1 MDREEFIQFLIEL
14 GFEKNVTVWELLCE
28 KKLKRKIVITED
40 DLFFK
45 VRFQEG
51 LISSEYRPIKQF
63 ITEKELIHIFSKVVG
78 IEFFNYYFREKKIR
92 EILN

>member
-1 MDREEFIQFLIEL
+1 MNREEFIQFLIEL
-14 GFEKNVTVWELLCE
+14 GFEKNVTVWELLCD

-51 LISSEYRPIKQF
+51 LISSEYIPIKKF
-63 ITEKELIHIFSKVVG
+63 ITEKELIHIFSKVTG